1 MHPVLFEFPL
11 LGFPVR
17 SFGVLVAL
25 GFILGMHVWGRL
37 TRRYGFDPAG
47 DEVRVSAVAMWV
59 LFGVIGGGRAFYV
72 IVEMLRYQASGD
84 VASAGYQYIH
94 EPLSILKVWQGGL
107 VMYGGFFGA
116 MLLGLYGARKHKL
129 HLRNTLDT
137 GLVAGF
143 FGQCIGRIGCLLV
156 GDDFGRVVP
165 LGKEGLPFPITVKVP
180 SLEWLAANPESL
192 FPEQL
197 AVQTLWCTQLWMSFN
212 ALMLGLIGLWLLK
225 RRKYF
230 GQSTLVLLVLYA
242 ITRFTIESFR
252 GDSLRGLWFDETLS
266 TSQVISI
273 VGGLAALVLLALNR
287 KRRDT
292 FPKPKPDFF
301 TVPPK

>member
-1 MHPVLFEFPL
+1 
-11 LGFPVR
+11 
-17 SFGVLVAL
+17 
-25 GFILGMHVWGRL
+25 
-37 TRRYGFDPAG
+37 
-47 DEVRVSAVAMWV
+47 
-59 LFGVIGGGRAFYV
+59 
-72 IVEMLRYQASGD
+72 
-84 VASAGYQYIH
+84 
-94 EPLSILKVWQGGL
+94 
-107 VMYGGFFGA
+107 
-116 MLLGLYGARKHKL
+116 
-129 HLRNTLDT
+129 
-137 GLVAGF
+137 
-143 FGQCIGRIGCLLV
+143 
-156 GDDFGRVVP
+156 
-165 LGKEGLPFPITVKVP
+165 
-180 SLEWLAANPESL
+180 
-192 FPEQL
+192 
-197 AVQTLWCTQLWMSFN
+197 MSFN

-252 GDSLRGLWFDETLS
+252 GDWLRGLWFDETLS